1 VLGSVLSQQLP
12 VHIREQV
19 QNLHLPPQATQLVGS
34 GGGSPQTLFDPA
46 QIAAS
51 RAKAVSAL
59 GSQGAAIF
67 DQVLHSIRVALAST
81 LHEVFLYGAAVLIIA
96 LIASVFLKD
105 VPLRARE
112 PASEED
118 SPVVAA

>member
-1 VLGSVLSQQLP
+1 
-12 VHIREQV
+12 
-19 QNLHLPPQATQLVGS
+19 
-34 GGGSPQTLFDPA
+34 
-46 QIAAS
+46 
-51 RAKAVSAL
+51 VSAL

-105 VPLRARE
+105 VPLRARQ
-112 PASEED
+112 PASED
-118 SPVVAA
+118 DTPVVAA